1 MILYPKTNLGKIQ
14 QASVVVPVEN
24 TKFLCPKILLNCQP
38 KTLMK
43 LRAGYPGLGL
53 SQLSEDRREKV
64 KEVLFSEYDAF
75 PKHKNDIGK
84 INNSKLKG

>member
-1 MILYPKTNLGKIQ
+1 MSTQNSNETQSWL
-14 QASVVVPVEN
+14 
-24 TKFLCPKILLNCQP
+24 
-38 KTLMK
+38 
-43 LRAGYPGLGL
+43 PGLGL

-75 PKHKNDIGK
+75 AKHENDIGK

>member
-1 MILYPKTNLGKIQ
+1 MSIQ
-14 QASVVVPVEN
+14 NSNETQSW
-24 TKFLCPKILLNCQP
+24 L
-38 KTLMK
+38 
-43 LRAGYPGLGL
+43 PGLGL

-75 PKHKNDIGK
+75 AKHENDIGK

>member
-1 MILYPKTNLGKIQ
+1 
-14 QASVVVPVEN
+14 
-24 TKFLCPKILLNCQP
+24 
-38 KTLMK
+38 MK

-75 PKHKNDIGK
+75 PKHENDIGK